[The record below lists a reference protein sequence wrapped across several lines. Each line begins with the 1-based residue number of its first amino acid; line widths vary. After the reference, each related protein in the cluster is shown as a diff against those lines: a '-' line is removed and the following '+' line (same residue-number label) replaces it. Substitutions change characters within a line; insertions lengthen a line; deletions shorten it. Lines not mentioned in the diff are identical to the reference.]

1 MKKPSVQM
9 AFFVYKKPSKSEGY
23 IVEKIGFPLHF
34 RNTPLGKYSKKCF

>member
-23 IVEKIGFPLHF
+23 IVEKIGFEP
-34 RNTPLGKYSKKCF
+34 TTS